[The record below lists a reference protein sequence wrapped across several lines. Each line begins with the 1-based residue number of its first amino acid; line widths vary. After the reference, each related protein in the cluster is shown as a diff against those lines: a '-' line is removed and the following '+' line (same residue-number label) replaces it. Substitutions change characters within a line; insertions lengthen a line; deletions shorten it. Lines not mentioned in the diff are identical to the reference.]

1 MYASVRQYAMSKG
14 SLDALVHRVDNE
26 FAPAISQEAGFVA
39 YFMLDT
45 GAGTLETV
53 SIFHDRASAEQSNE
67 LAADYVRENLGEFE
81 LSRTDVSGGEVL
93 VSRATSQALEDTHR
107 WRSGMARRRSP

>member
-1 MYASVRQYAMSKG
+1 MGKG
-14 SLDALVHRVDNE
+14 SLDALVHWVDNE

-39 YFMLDT
+39 YFMLAT
-45 GAGTLETV
+45 GAGTPETV
-53 SIFHDRASAEQSNE
+53 SVFHDRASGQQSNQ

-81 LSRTDVSGGEVL
+81 LRRTEMSGGEVL
-93 VSRATSQALEDTHR
+93 VSRATSRALEDTHG